1 MSLIPFVVEQDG
13 RSERVYDIYS
23 RLLKD
28 NIIFVGSE
36 ITDELANTIIAQMLY
51 LEAENP
57 EKEIS
62 LYINSPGGSITAGI
76 AIYDTMQFIRSDVV
90 TICVGQAASMA
101 AVLLAAGRK
110 GKRYSLP
117 NSRIILHQPF
127 GGFRGQA
134 SDIAIQAR
142 EMLRIREQI
151 NEILARHT
159 QQPKEKI
166 QADIERDFIMTP
178 EEALQYGLIDRVIVS
193 RTQTEK

>member
-23 RLLKD
+23 RLLRD

-76 AIYDTMQFIRSDVV
+76 AIYDTMQFIRSEVV